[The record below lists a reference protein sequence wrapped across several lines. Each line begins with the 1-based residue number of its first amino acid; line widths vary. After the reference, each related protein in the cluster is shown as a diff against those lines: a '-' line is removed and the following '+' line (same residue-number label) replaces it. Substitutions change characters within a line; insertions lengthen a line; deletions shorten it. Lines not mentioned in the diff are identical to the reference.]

1 MALPDKALL
10 RSQSE
15 QTFTLTPTDMYRI
28 ANREDDIGIF
38 GYRPAKK
45 HFDYNEVKWF
55 QKREEILK
63 KHKANW
69 PPDDWPTDKE
79 SGTKKAPQRKNF
91 IDDVIEWSKS
101 FYDSRRAE
109 EVKENLA
116 SKGRPLLEPG
126 HDKPKQ
132 KSETDGRKKFLER
145 EKEREAKRKQMEEL
159 PEWKLNAIDQ
169 VKEKIRQMEE
179 NKSQPRPLKPNF
191 DKCDR
196 LTVLAEA
203 VYVGESTPFYNT
215 VDPEK
220 NKGKAAPEFFPD
232 KKPTLR
238 RYPSWMIGP
247 KVRKDPKQEEE
258 NTYIKARN
266 EMLLERAARTL
277 EKSGLDPKTY
287 SPDMLQS
294 YEKVT
299 TKGFL
304 PLLIHKPFEYDKTE
318 QYISAKQQNPKLSPG
333 PGNYWDDGQ
342 AQFKK
347 DKGADDGEKKRY
359 IMTSDKT
366 YKRLYVPSTRKS
378 IY

>member
-1 MALPDKALL
+1 MSSKTLY

-15 QTFTLTPTDMYRI
+15 QTFTLTPVDIYKL

-45 HFDYNEVKWF
+45 YFDYNEVKWF
-55 QKREEILK
+55 QKRADILK

-79 SGTKKAPQRKNF
+79 SGAKKQPQRKNF

-101 FYDSRRAE
+101 CYDSKRAE
-109 EVKENLA
+109 EIKENLA
-116 SKGRPLLEPG
+116 SKGHPIPEPG

-132 KSETDGRKKFLER
+132 KLETEKRKKYLER
-145 EKEREAKRKQMEEL
+145 EKELEAKRKQMEEI
-159 PEWKLNAIDQ
+159 PEWKVNAIDQ

-191 DKCDR
+191 TKCDR
-196 LTVLAEA
+196 ITVLAEA
-203 VYVGESTPFYNT
+203 VFVGESVPFYNT

-220 NKGKAAPEFFPD
+220 NKGKVAPEFFPD
-232 KKPTLR
+232 KKPLLR

-247 KVRKDPKQEEE
+247 KVRKDGKQDEE

-266 EMLLERAARTL
+266 EMLMEKATRAL

-299 TKGFL
+299 KKGFL
-304 PLLIHKPFEYDKTE
+304 PFLIHKPFEYDKTE
-318 QYISAKQQNPKLSPG
+318 QYISAKQNHPKFSPG

-347 DKGADDGEKKRY
+347 EKNVDDGEKKRY

-366 YKRLYVPSTRKS
+366 YKRVYVPNMRKS